1 MAQKP
6 GGEDHQREPQ
16 AARATGE
23 LHERL
28 SVTKGRRRDADAR
41 CGAIHQRETRS
52 DTSNVSRG
60 GDIKISRRH
69 RDTSADSRRH
79 YNFSGEPETSRY
91 CGDIKISRRHRDI
104 AETSR
109 HRGDIKRSR
118 RHRDIAETSRYRGDI
133 EISRRHRDIAETSR
147 YRGDIEISRRHRDI
161 AETSRHR
168 GDIKRSRRHRVIA
181 KTALYEAK
189 KCGNRLKTSLIR
201 WRSAKMESETT
212 LRRSGIGRRGI

>member
-41 CGAIHQRETRS
+41 CGAIHQR
-52 DTSNVSRG
+52 
-60 GDIKISRRH
+60 KPWRRH
-69 RDTSADSRRH
+69 Q
-79 YNFSGEPETSRY
+79 
-91 CGDIKISRRHRDI
+91 DI

-109 HRGDIKRSR
+109 HRGDIETSR
-118 RHRDIAETSRYRGDI
+118 RHQEIAETSRYRGDI

-147 YRGDIEISRRHRDI
+147 YRGDIETSRRHRDI
-161 AETSRHR
+161 AETSRNR
-168 GDIKRSRRHRVIA
+168 GDIKISRRHRVIA

-212 LRRSGIGRRGI
+212 FRRSGIGRRGI